1 MFEKTSRKYLKYQK
15 KCYLCTVKSVVDA
28 SCFSSDKRLE
38 MRIFDGL
45 SGWVRLAK
53 QTVDSYRY
61 GRAFVGIW
69 AFTASA
75 RHCSRTIKKEI
86 ERKINYKPSERT

>member
-45 SGWVRLAK
+45 SGWIRLAGK
-53 QTVDSYRY
+53 TVDCYGY
-61 GRAFVGIW
+61 GRKTSVYLGVAVMFIFV
-69 AFTASA
+69 S
-75 RHCSRTIKKEI
+75 
-86 ERKINYKPSERT
+86 INS